1 MLLIAGNRTQV
12 LDLVQLID
20 VTVNELIVLIRRVFV
35 DRHHILTS
43 QTVHSFPTLS
53 TYKLIYVNLE
63 SERTLKFFSASKAQ
77 ISLSKPL
84 CKAFM
89 EIITVATRRSEGR
102 RARCI
107 TRTTTWPTSSSPRT
121 WSRLRS
127 STGPCST
134 SAERSS
140 YAATGGER
148 RLSAKFI
155 SQLSSRSTIN
165 EDNCKG
171 IVIVDSDSI
180 KWNEDGSITYSGR
193 RKF

>member
-1 MLLIAGNRTQV
+1 MFLIAGNRTQV

-77 ISLSKPL
+77 TSLSKPL

-134 SAERSS
+134 SAGRSS
-140 YAATGGER
+140 FAATGGEEGYQQSLYHYCPQGPPSTR
-148 RLSAKFI
+148 IIARASLLWTLTRLNGM
-155 SQLSSRSTIN
+155 TM
-165 EDNCKG
+165 DP
-171 IVIVDSDSI
+171 
-180 KWNEDGSITYSGR
+180 
-193 RKF
+193 